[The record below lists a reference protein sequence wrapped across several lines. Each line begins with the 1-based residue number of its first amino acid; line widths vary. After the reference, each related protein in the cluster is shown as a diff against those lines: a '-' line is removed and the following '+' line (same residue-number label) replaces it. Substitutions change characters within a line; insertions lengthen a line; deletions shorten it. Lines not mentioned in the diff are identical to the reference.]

1 MESLMKDNDIDSIDL
16 LKMDIEGGEK
26 NVLENSSDWI
36 DSVRAMA
43 VELHD
48 RICMGCTRAFYIAT
62 KDFKI
67 FEKHGEKII
76 AYRD

>member
-1 MESLMKDNDIDSIDL
+1 MEKYSIDKIDL

-36 DSVRAMA
+36 DSVDIIT

-48 RICMGCTRAFYIAT
+48 RICVGCDRAFYLST
-62 KDFKI
+62 KDFKT
-67 FEKHGEKII
+67 FEKHGEKIT
-76 AYRD
+76 AYKN